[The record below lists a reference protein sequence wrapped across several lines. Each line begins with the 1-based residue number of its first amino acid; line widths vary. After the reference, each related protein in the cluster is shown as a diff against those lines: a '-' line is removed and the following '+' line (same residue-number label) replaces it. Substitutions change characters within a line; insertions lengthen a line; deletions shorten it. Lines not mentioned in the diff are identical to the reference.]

1 MVTIVSEYQDGF
13 TGANTRIACG
23 PLYSKRILSMIDIA
37 HIAVVTRQ
45 CRRDVASLGKDEKAL
60 KEAVKTAVKSG
71 RCLCSEWC
79 QLSAAGAW
87 AACDAHGYTERAWV
101 EAAWKEM
108 DCDFYIKFCVGKT
121 GSVILTL
128 SHHPHRQ
135 RH

>member
-37 HIAVVTRQ
+37 RIAVVTRQ
-45 CRRDVASLGKDEKAL
+45 CWRDVASLGKDEKAL
-60 KEAVKTAVKSG
+60 REAVKTAVKSG
-71 RCLCSEWC
+71 RYLCSEWC
-79 QLSAAGAW
+79 QLSTAG
-87 AACDAHGYTERAWV
+87 AWV